1 MLQHEEGISS
11 AVADWVDQLGKMGAA
26 DLGVWSQYLTL
37 DVSESPVSR
46 PSEPRQLTPTVELV
60 SYGNRKGFIER
71 GEDLDD
77 YIKTI
82 DVSLNRSVDGG
93 VTHPT

>member
-82 DVSLNRSVDGG
+82 DVSLNPSFRMEE
-93 VTHPT
+93 